1 MDLLHIYILMDTIM
15 DKDDMRS
22 NSKMVQFSGKIA
34 SGGGVEGRGVN
45 KFEEGGRR
53 SFFTQQTIE

>member
-34 SGGGVEGRGVN
+34 SGGGVVGRGV
-45 KFEEGGRR
+45 KK
-53 SFFTQQTIE
+53 I